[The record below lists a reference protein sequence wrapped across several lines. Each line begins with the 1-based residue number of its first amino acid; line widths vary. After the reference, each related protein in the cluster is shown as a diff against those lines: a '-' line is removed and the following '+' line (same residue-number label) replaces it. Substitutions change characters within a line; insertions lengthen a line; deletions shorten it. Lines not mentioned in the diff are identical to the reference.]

1 MEPKNDGSE
10 FTCDRCGGNCW
21 DPEQPQELEIA
32 AKKCTKCDGE
42 GKLDWIE
49 KAVGK
54 KEDDL
59 LERISHHSI
68 DPLGDIGCH

>member
-1 MEPKNDGSE
+1 MEAKNDGSE
-10 FTCDRCGGNCW
+10 FTCPDCKGSGINLNVPDESLIVEEC
-21 DPEQPQELEIA
+21 E
-32 AKKCTKCDGE
+32 KCKGE

-59 LERISHHSI
+59 LKRINHHSI